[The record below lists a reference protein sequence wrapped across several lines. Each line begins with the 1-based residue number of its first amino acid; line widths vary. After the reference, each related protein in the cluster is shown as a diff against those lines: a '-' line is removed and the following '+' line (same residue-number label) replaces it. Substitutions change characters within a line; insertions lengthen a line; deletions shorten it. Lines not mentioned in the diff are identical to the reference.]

1 MPCTDVTEN
10 LRLVLDPEERILDY
24 ELSKQTCG
32 GAVAGRGL
40 IRKWVKHR
48 PIDEVMRLT
57 AQEILEGS
65 EIKSST
71 DEYLHLKH
79 LFSIQETLSAFTG
92 AADNENE
99 LLSILAVDYGPEGT
113 SIHARINLA
122 VLTDRIKACGLC
134 GDKCGTGESIQGRV
148 RFRTRQ

>member
-10 LRLVLDPEERILDY
+10 LRLVLDRDDRIVDY

-40 IRKWVKHR
+40 IRKWVK
-48 PIDEVMRLT
+48 DQTVEEVL
-57 AQEILEGS
+57 ALNAKAVLE
-65 EIKSST
+65 SSKTRSTT

-79 LFSIQETLSAFTG
+79 LFSIQETLSAYTG
-92 AADNENE
+92 ASDNENE
-99 LLSILAVDYGPEGT
+99 LLSILSVDYGPEGST
-113 SIHARINLA
+113 IHARINLE

-134 GDKCGTGESIQGRV
+134 GDKCGTVES
-148 RFRTRQ
+148 

>member
-10 LRLVLDPEERILDY
+10 LRLVLDPEERIIDY

-40 IRKWVKHR
+40 IRKWVKHK
-48 PIDEVMRLT
+48 PVEEILRLS
-57 AQEILEGS
+57 ARKVLEGS
-65 EIKSST
+65 RIKSST

-79 LFSIQETLSAFTG
+79 LFSIQETLSAYTG
-92 AADNENE
+92 KTDNEND
-99 LLSILAVDYGPEGT
+99 LLSILSVDFGPEGT
-113 SIHARINLA
+113 SVHARINLE

-134 GDKCGTGESIQGRV
+134 GDGC
-148 RFRTRQ
+148 RTERA